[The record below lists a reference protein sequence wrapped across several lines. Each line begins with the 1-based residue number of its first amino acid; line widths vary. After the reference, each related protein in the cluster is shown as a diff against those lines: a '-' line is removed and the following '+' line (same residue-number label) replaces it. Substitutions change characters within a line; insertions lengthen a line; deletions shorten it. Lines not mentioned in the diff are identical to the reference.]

1 MSSGICSQSG
11 LVLATAMV
19 VSSTVIFLTF
29 SRQKALPPP
38 KQTLR
43 PCISSEGKKRD
54 KKKKKVQFAENV
66 KETNG
71 KGEEYRKEQRK
82 KIMAEAAGARS
93 AEVDRFCRNE
103 MPPNRIALFNGI
115 LRDRVRFHRM
125 ESSF

>member
-1 MSSGICSQSG
+1 M
-11 LVLATAMV
+11 
-19 VSSTVIFLTF
+19 
-29 SRQKALPPP
+29 
-38 KQTLR
+38 
-43 PCISSEGKKRD
+43 SEGKKRD

-93 AEVDRFCRNE
+93 AKVDRFCRNE
-103 MPPNRIALFNGI
+103 MPPNRIALYNGI

-125 ESSF
+125 ESSY